1 MAKAWPLGLFLVDE
15 KTLTKL
21 KILLG
26 LCKNILSTDIGCKAS
41 ERHGFCF
48 CSGFSGWPGRCFGFF
63 GRAFVGVDIGVPRIS
78 MSALEGAWLLGS
90 GQWPG

>member
-1 MAKAWPLGLFLVDE
+1 MRGMVFVFVLDFLVGPAGV
-15 KTLTKL
+15 LV
-21 KILLG
+21 
-26 LCKNILSTDIGCKAS
+26 
-41 ERHGFCF
+41 
-48 CSGFSGWPGRCFGFF
+48 FF

>member
-1 MAKAWPLGLFLVDE
+1 M
-15 KTLTKL
+15 
-21 KILLG
+21 
-26 LCKNILSTDIGCKAS
+26 

>member
-1 MAKAWPLGLFLVDE
+1 M
-15 KTLTKL
+15 
-21 KILLG
+21 
-26 LCKNILSTDIGCKAS
+26 
-41 ERHGFCF
+41 F